1 MIQDRQ
7 DVVYINDSCFNNL
20 IENQEYTLTISS
32 KASLLMTLKKSV
44 LEKNETVPILNF
56 VLQLTLLF

>member
-1 MIQDRQ
+1 MIQVRQ